1 MGVSNKTLA
10 VTDVAVG
17 LASITLGACA
27 RKTPDEIDIIATIE
41 TTSIAAT
48 IGDFVENRRIPE
60 FMWMHSSEMKKKQLG
75 YGTRHAALLSAEPD
89 KDSRY
94 DLPSRD
100 SV

>member
-1 MGVSNKTLA
+1 MGVSNKMLA

-27 RKTPDEIDIIATIE
+27 HKTPDEIDIIATIE

-60 FMWMHSSEMKKKQLG
+60 FMWMHSSEMKKNNMAMVR
-75 YGTRHAALLSAEPD
+75 GTTQCRTGQGQQ
-89 KDSRY
+89 
-94 DLPSRD
+94 
-100 SV
+100 V

>member
-27 RKTPDEIDIIATIE
+27 HKTPDEIDIIATIE

-48 IGDFVENRRIPE
+48 TGDFVENRSFPE
-60 FMWMHSSEMKKKQLG
+60 FMWMRSSEMEKNNMAMVR
-75 YGTRHAALLSAEPD
+75 GTAQCRTVQEQH
-89 KDSRY
+89 
-94 DLPSRD
+94 
-100 SV
+100 V

>member
-27 RKTPDEIDIIATIE
+27 HKTPDEIDIIATIE
-41 TTSIAAT
+41 TTNIAAT
-48 IGDFVENRRIPE
+48 IGDFVENRSFPE
-60 FMWMHSSEMKKKQLG
+60 FMWMRSSEMKKTTWLW
-75 YGTRHAALLSAEPD
+75 YAALLSAEPY
-89 KDSRY
+89 KNSTY
-94 DLPSRD
+94 DRPSRD